1 MFPKITDFIQSHIWE
16 LPLDQLPRWQ
26 SPLIKQVRVLI
37 LAFKGFNRDKCQL
50 RAAAL
55 TFYSILSLIP
65 ILAMVFGIAK
75 GFGFEQT
82 LELLLQE
89 KIASRDMVAQEGL
102 DWVISKAKLLLES
115 TRGSLIAGVG
125 LIVLMWAATRVLR
138 HIEAALNDIWEIKNS
153 RPWIRNFTDLL
164 SIMVVAP
171 ILFILAQSTTVFIT
185 AIIQDL
191 SKGMELLGHLFLLMK
206 LVPFGLIWL
215 LFTMI
220 YVVVPNT
227 KVNFKS
233 ALVAGVIV
241 GTTFQLSQ
249 WIFFKSQMGI
259 SKYNA
264 IYGSFAFLPL
274 LLIWIQTAWL
284 ILLLGAE
291 IAFANQHINRYEF
304 ALGSQ
309 EVKSSFKKLVT
320 LLITNL
326 LVKNFVE
333 AKSSLTAEEISAILH
348 APVRLVRQCI
358 TDLMNSKIINEVGK
372 KNSQDTS
379 YQPARSVEN
388 LSVSFVL
395 RAIDEHGLGDIHI
408 HESGESK
415 RLSQALEALNQEI
428 ERSPSNIL
436 LKDI

>member
-102 DWVISKAKLLLES
+102 DWIISKAKLLLES

-191 SKGMELLGHLFLLMK
+191 SKGMKLLGHLFLLIK

-233 ALVAGVIV
+233 ALVAGIIV

-309 EVKSSFKKLVT
+309 EVKPSFKKLVT

-395 RAIDEHGLGDIHI
+395 QAIDEHGLGDIHI

>member
-75 GFGFEQT
+75 GFGFEQK

-89 KIASRDMVAQEGL
+89 KIASRDMVAQEGV
-102 DWVISKAKLLLES
+102 DWIISKAKLLLES

-191 SKGMELLGHLFLLMK
+191 SKGMKLLGHLFLLIK

-241 GTTFQLSQ
+241 GTIFQLSQ

-309 EVKSSFKKLVT
+309 EVKPSLKKLVT

-333 AKSSLTAEEISAILH
+333 AKSSLTAEEISATLH

-395 RAIDEHGLGDIHI
+395 QAIDEHGLGDIHI

>member
-75 GFGFEQT
+75 GFGFEQK

-89 KIASRDMVAQEGL
+89 KIASRDMVAQEGV
-102 DWVISKAKLLLES
+102 DWIISKAKLLLES

-191 SKGMELLGHLFLLMK
+191 SKGMKLLGHLFLLIK

-309 EVKSSFKKLVT
+309 EVKPSFKKLVT

-333 AKSSLTAEEISAILH
+333 AKSSLTAEEISATLH

-388 LSVSFVL
+388 LSISFVL
-395 RAIDEHGLGDIHI
+395 QAIDEHGLGDIHI

-415 RLSQALEALNQEI
+415 RLSQTLEALNQEI

>member
-75 GFGFEQT
+75 GFGFEQK
-82 LELLLQE
+82 LELLLQK
-89 KIASRDMVAQEGL
+89 KIASRDMVVQEGI
-102 DWVISKAKLLLES
+102 DWIISKAKLLLES

-191 SKGMELLGHLFLLMK
+191 SKGMELLGLLFLLMK

-264 IYGSFAFLPL
+264 IYGSSAFLPL

-309 EVKSSFKKLVT
+309 EVKPSFKKLVT

-395 RAIDEHGLGDIHI
+395 LAIDEHGLGDIHI
-408 HESGESK
+408 HES
-415 RLSQALEALNQEI
+415 LEALNQEI

>member
-1 MFPKITDFIQSHIWE
+1 MLPKITDFIQSLIWE
-16 LPLDQLPRWQ
+16 RPFDQLPKWQ
-26 SPLIKQVRVLI
+26 SPLIKQARVLI

-75 GFGFEQT
+75 GFGFEQK
-82 LELLLQE
+82 LELLLQD
-89 KIASRDMVAQEGL
+89 KIANRDMVSQTGV

-125 LIVLMWAATRVLR
+125 LTVLMWAATRVLR

-153 RPWIRNFTDLL
+153 RPWIRSFTDFL

-171 ILFILAQSTTVFIT
+171 ILFILAQSATVFIT
-185 AIIQDL
+185 KIIQDL
-191 SKGMELLGHLFLLMK
+191 SKGMELLGYLFLLMK
-206 LVPFGLIWL
+206 IVPFGLIWL
-215 LFTMI
+215 LFTII

-227 KVNFKS
+227 KVSFKS
-233 ALVAGVIV
+233 ALTAGIIV
-241 GTTFQLSQ
+241 GTIFQFSQ
-249 WIFFKSQMGI
+249 WIFFKSQIGI

-291 IAFANQHINRYEF
+291 IAFVNQHINRYAF
-304 ALGSQ
+304 ALGNQ
-309 EVKSSFKKLVT
+309 EVKPSFKKLVT
-320 LLITNL
+320 LLIANL

-333 AKSSLTAEEISAILH
+333 AKSSLTAEEISATLH
-348 APVRLVRQCI
+348 TPVRLIRQCI
-358 TDLMNSKIINEVGK
+358 TDLINSQIINEVGQP
-372 KNSQDTS
+372 NSQDTS

-395 RAIDEHGLGDIHI
+395 QAIDEHGLENIHI
-408 HESGESK
+408 RESDESK
-415 RLSQALEALNQEI
+415 RLSQALETLNHEVEQ
-428 ERSPSNIL
+428 SSSNIL

>member
-102 DWVISKAKLLLES
+102 DWIISKAKLLLES

-191 SKGMELLGHLFLLMK
+191 SKGMKLLGHLLLLIK

-241 GTTFQLSQ
+241 GTIFQLSQ

-309 EVKSSFKKLVT
+309 EVKPSFKKLVT

-333 AKSSLTAEEISAILH
+333 AKSSLTAEEISATLH

-395 RAIDEHGLGDIHI
+395 QAIDEHGLGDIHI

>member
-125 LIVLMWAATRVLR
+125 LVVLMWAATRVLR

-191 SKGMELLGHLFLLMK
+191 SKGMELLGLLFLLMK

-241 GTTFQLSQ
+241 GTIFQLSQ

-309 EVKSSFKKLVT
+309 EVKPSFKKLVT

-395 RAIDEHGLGDIHI
+395 QAIDEHGLGDIHI

-415 RLSQALEALNQEI
+415 RLSQTLEALNQEI

>member
-75 GFGFEQT
+75 GFGFEQK

-89 KIASRDMVAQEGL
+89 KIASRDMVAQEGV
-102 DWVISKAKLLLES
+102 DWIISKAKLLLES

-191 SKGMELLGHLFLLMK
+191 SKGMKLLGHLFLLIK

-241 GTTFQLSQ
+241 GTIFQLSQ

-309 EVKSSFKKLVT
+309 EVKPSFKKLVT

-333 AKSSLTAEEISAILH
+333 AKSSLTAEEISATLH

-395 RAIDEHGLGDIHI
+395 QAIDEHGLGDIHI

-415 RLSQALEALNQEI
+415 RLSQTLEALNQEI

>member
-26 SPLIKQVRVLI
+26 SLLIKQVRVLI

-102 DWVISKAKLLLES
+102 DWIISKAKLLLES

-191 SKGMELLGHLFLLMK
+191 SKGMELLGLLFLLMK

-309 EVKSSFKKLVT
+309 EVKPSFKKLVT

-395 RAIDEHGLGDIHI
+395 QAIDKHGLGDIHI

-415 RLSQALEALNQEI
+415 RLSQTLEALNQEI

>member
-75 GFGFEQT
+75 GFGFEQK

-89 KIASRDMVAQEGL
+89 KIASRDMVAQEGV
-102 DWVISKAKLLLES
+102 DWIISKAKLLLES

-125 LIVLMWAATRVLR
+125 LVVLMWAATRVLR

-191 SKGMELLGHLFLLMK
+191 SKGMKLLGHLFLLIK

-241 GTTFQLSQ
+241 GTIFQLSQ

-309 EVKSSFKKLVT
+309 EVKPSFKKLVT

-333 AKSSLTAEEISAILH
+333 AKSSLTAEEISATLH

-395 RAIDEHGLGDIHI
+395 QAIDEHGLGDIHI

>member
-164 SIMVVAP
+164 SIMVIAP

-191 SKGMELLGHLFLLMK
+191 SKGMKLLGHLFLLIK

-309 EVKSSFKKLVT
+309 EVKPSFKKLVT

-395 RAIDEHGLGDIHI
+395 QAIDEHGLGDIHI

-415 RLSQALEALNQEI
+415 RLSQTLEALNQEI

>member
-102 DWVISKAKLLLES
+102 DWIISKAKLLLES

-191 SKGMELLGHLFLLMK
+191 SKGMKLLGHLFLLIK

-241 GTTFQLSQ
+241 GTIFQLSQ

-309 EVKSSFKKLVT
+309 EVKPSFKKLVT

-395 RAIDEHGLGDIHI
+395 QAIDEHGLGDIHI

>member
-26 SPLIKQVRVLI
+26 SPLITQVRVLI

-75 GFGFEQT
+75 GFGFEQK

-89 KIASRDMVAQEGL
+89 KIASRDMVAQEGV
-102 DWVISKAKLLLES
+102 DWIISKAKLLLES

-191 SKGMELLGHLFLLMK
+191 SKGMKLLGHLFLLIK

-241 GTTFQLSQ
+241 GTIFQLSQ

-309 EVKSSFKKLVT
+309 EVKPSFKKLVT

-333 AKSSLTAEEISAILH
+333 AKSSLTAEEISATLH

-395 RAIDEHGLGDIHI
+395 QAIDEHGLGDIHI

>member
-37 LAFKGFNRDKCQL
+37 LAFKGFNRDRCQL

-75 GFGFEQT
+75 GFGFEQK
-82 LELLLQE
+82 LELLLQK

-102 DWVISKAKLLLES
+102 DWIISKAKLLLES

-191 SKGMELLGHLFLLMK
+191 SKGMKLLGHLFLLIK

-241 GTTFQLSQ
+241 GTIFQLSQ

-309 EVKSSFKKLVT
+309 EVKPSFKKLVT

-333 AKSSLTAEEISAILH
+333 AKSSLTAEEISATLH

-358 TDLMNSKIINEVGK
+358 TDLINSKIINEVGK

-395 RAIDEHGLGDIHI
+395 QAIDEHGLGDIHI

>member
-75 GFGFEQT
+75 GFGFEQK
-82 LELLLQE
+82 LELLLQK
-89 KIASRDMVAQEGL
+89 KIASRDMVVQEGI
-102 DWVISKAKLLLES
+102 DWIISKAKLLLES

-191 SKGMELLGHLFLLMK
+191 SKGMELLGLLFLLMK

-241 GTTFQLSQ
+241 GTIFQLSQ

-309 EVKSSFKKLVT
+309 EVKPSFKKLVT

-358 TDLMNSKIINEVGK
+358 TDLMNSKIINEVGQ

-395 RAIDEHGLGDIHI
+395 QAIDEHGLGDIHI

-415 RLSQALEALNQEI
+415 RLSQTLEALNQEI

>member
-102 DWVISKAKLLLES
+102 DWIISKAKLLLES

-164 SIMVVAP
+164 SIMVIAP

-191 SKGMELLGHLFLLMK
+191 SKGMKLLGHLFLLIK

-241 GTTFQLSQ
+241 GTIFQLSQ

-309 EVKSSFKKLVT
+309 EVKPSFKKLVT

-395 RAIDEHGLGDIHI
+395 QAIDEHGLGDIHI

-415 RLSQALEALNQEI
+415 RLSQTLEALNQEI

>member
-75 GFGFEQT
+75 GFGFEQK

-191 SKGMELLGHLFLLMK
+191 SKGMKLLGHLFLLIK

-241 GTTFQLSQ
+241 GTIFQLSQ

-309 EVKSSFKKLVT
+309 EVKPSFKKLVT

-333 AKSSLTAEEISAILH
+333 AKSSLTAEEISATLH

-395 RAIDEHGLGDIHI
+395 QAIDEHGLGDIHI

>member
-75 GFGFEQT
+75 GFGFEQK

-89 KIASRDMVAQEGL
+89 KIASRDMVAQEGV
-102 DWVISKAKLLLES
+102 DWIISKAKLLLES

-191 SKGMELLGHLFLLMK
+191 SKGMKLLGHLFLLIK

-241 GTTFQLSQ
+241 GTIFQLSQ

-309 EVKSSFKKLVT
+309 EVKPSFKKLVT

-333 AKSSLTAEEISAILH
+333 AKSSLTAEEISATLH

-395 RAIDEHGLGDIHI
+395 QAIDEHGLGDIHI

-436 LKDI
+436 LKNI

>member
-191 SKGMELLGHLFLLMK
+191 SKGMELLGLLFLLMK

-309 EVKSSFKKLVT
+309 EVKPSFKKLVT

-395 RAIDEHGLGDIHI
+395 QAIDEHGLGDIHI

-415 RLSQALEALNQEI
+415 RLSQTLEALNQEI

>member
-191 SKGMELLGHLFLLMK
+191 SKGMELLGHLFLLIK

-241 GTTFQLSQ
+241 GTIFQLSQ

-309 EVKSSFKKLVT
+309 EVKPSFKKLVT

-395 RAIDEHGLGDIHI
+395 QAIDEHGLGDIHI

-415 RLSQALEALNQEI
+415 RLSQTLEALNQEI

>member
-75 GFGFEQT
+75 GFGFEHT

-102 DWVISKAKLLLES
+102 DWIISKAKLLLES

-164 SIMVVAP
+164 SIMVIAP

-191 SKGMELLGHLFLLMK
+191 SKGMKLLGHLFLLIK

-241 GTTFQLSQ
+241 GTIFQLSQ

-309 EVKSSFKKLVT
+309 EVKPSFKKLVT

-326 LVKNFVE
+326 LVRNFVE
-333 AKSSLTAEEISAILH
+333 AKSSLTAEEISATLH

-395 RAIDEHGLGDIHI
+395 KAIDEHGLEDIHI

-415 RLSQALEALNQEI
+415 RLSQTLEALNQEI

>member
-75 GFGFEQT
+75 GFGFEQK

-89 KIASRDMVAQEGL
+89 KIASRDMVAQEGV
-102 DWVISKAKLLLES
+102 DWIISKAKLLLES

-191 SKGMELLGHLFLLMK
+191 SKGMKLLGHLFLLIK

-241 GTTFQLSQ
+241 GTIFQLSQ

-309 EVKSSFKKLVT
+309 EVKPSFKKLVT

-333 AKSSLTAEEISAILH
+333 AKSSLTAEEISATLH

-395 RAIDEHGLGDIHI
+395 QAIDEHGLGDIHI

>member
-75 GFGFEQT
+75 GFGFEQK
-82 LELLLQE
+82 LELLLQK

-191 SKGMELLGHLFLLMK
+191 SKGMELLGLLFLLMK

-241 GTTFQLSQ
+241 GTIFQLSQ

-309 EVKSSFKKLVT
+309 EVKPSFKKLVT

-395 RAIDEHGLGDIHI
+395 QAIDKHGLGDIHI

-415 RLSQALEALNQEI
+415 RLSQTLEALNQEI

>member
-125 LIVLMWAATRVLR
+125 LVVLMWAATRVLR

-191 SKGMELLGHLFLLMK
+191 SKGMELLGLLFLLMK

-241 GTTFQLSQ
+241 GTIFQLSQ

-309 EVKSSFKKLVT
+309 EVKPSFKKLVT

-395 RAIDEHGLGDIHI
+395 QAIDKHGLGDIHI

-415 RLSQALEALNQEI
+415 RLSQTLEALNQEI

>member
-75 GFGFEQT
+75 GFGFEQK
-82 LELLLQE
+82 LELLLQK
-89 KIASRDMVAQEGL
+89 KIASRDMVAQEGV
-102 DWVISKAKLLLES
+102 DWIISKAKLLLES

-164 SIMVVAP
+164 SIMVIAP

-191 SKGMELLGHLFLLMK
+191 SKGMKLLGHLFLLIK

-241 GTTFQLSQ
+241 GTIFQLSQ

-309 EVKSSFKKLVT
+309 EVKPSFKKLVT

-333 AKSSLTAEEISAILH
+333 AKSSLTAEEISATLH

-395 RAIDEHGLGDIHI
+395 QAIDEHGLGDIHI

-415 RLSQALEALNQEI
+415 RLSQTLEALNQEI

>member
-75 GFGFEQT
+75 GFGFEQK
-82 LELLLQE
+82 LELLLQK
-89 KIASRDMVAQEGL
+89 KIASRDMVAQEGV
-102 DWVISKAKLLLES
+102 DWIISKAKLLLES

-191 SKGMELLGHLFLLMK
+191 SKGMKLLGHLFLLIK

-233 ALVAGVIV
+233 ALVAGIIV

-309 EVKSSFKKLVT
+309 EVKPSFKKLVT

-395 RAIDEHGLGDIHI
+395 QAIDEHGLGDIHI

>member
-75 GFGFEQT
+75 GFGFEQK

-102 DWVISKAKLLLES
+102 DWIISKAKLLLES

-191 SKGMELLGHLFLLMK
+191 SKDMELLGHLFLLMK

-241 GTTFQLSQ
+241 GTIFQLSQ

-309 EVKSSFKKLVT
+309 EVKPSFKKLVT

-395 RAIDEHGLGDIHI
+395 QAIDEHGLGDIHI

>member
-26 SPLIKQVRVLI
+26 SPLITQVRVLI

-75 GFGFEQT
+75 GFGFEQK

-89 KIASRDMVAQEGL
+89 KIASRDMVAQEGV
-102 DWVISKAKLLLES
+102 DWIISKAKLLLES

-125 LIVLMWAATRVLR
+125 LVVLMWAATRVLR

-191 SKGMELLGHLFLLMK
+191 SKGMKLLGHLFLLIK

-241 GTTFQLSQ
+241 GTIFQLSQ

-309 EVKSSFKKLVT
+309 EVKPSFKKLVT

-333 AKSSLTAEEISAILH
+333 AKSSLTAEEISATLH

-395 RAIDEHGLGDIHI
+395 QAIDEHGLGDIHI

>member
-102 DWVISKAKLLLES
+102 DWIISKAKLLLES

-309 EVKSSFKKLVT
+309 EVKPSFKKLVT

-358 TDLMNSKIINEVGK
+358 TDLMTSKIINEVGK

-388 LSVSFVL
+388 LSISFVL
-395 RAIDEHGLGDIHI
+395 QAIDEHGLGDIHI

-415 RLSQALEALNQEI
+415 RLSQTLEALNQEI

>member
-75 GFGFEQT
+75 GFGFEQK

-89 KIASRDMVAQEGL
+89 KIASRDMVAQEGV
-102 DWVISKAKLLLES
+102 DWIISKAKLLLES

-191 SKGMELLGHLFLLMK
+191 SKGMELLGLLFLLMK

-241 GTTFQLSQ
+241 GTIFQLSQ

-309 EVKSSFKKLVT
+309 EVKPSFKKLVT

-395 RAIDEHGLGDIHI
+395 QAIDKHGLGDIHI

-415 RLSQALEALNQEI
+415 RLSQTLEALNQEI

>member
-191 SKGMELLGHLFLLMK
+191 SKGMKLLGHLFLLIK

-233 ALVAGVIV
+233 ALVAGVLV
-241 GTTFQLSQ
+241 GTIFQLSQ

-309 EVKSSFKKLVT
+309 EVKPSFKKLVT

-395 RAIDEHGLGDIHI
+395 QAIDEHGLGDIHI

-415 RLSQALEALNQEI
+415 RLSQTLEALNQEI

>member
-75 GFGFEQT
+75 GFGFEQK

-89 KIASRDMVAQEGL
+89 KIASRDMVAQEGV
-102 DWVISKAKLLLES
+102 DWIISKAKLLLES

-125 LIVLMWAATRVLR
+125 LVVLMWAATRVLR

-191 SKGMELLGHLFLLMK
+191 SKGMKLLGHLFLLIK

-241 GTTFQLSQ
+241 GTIFQLSQ

-309 EVKSSFKKLVT
+309 EVKPSFKKLVT

-333 AKSSLTAEEISAILH
+333 AKSSLTAEEISATLH

-395 RAIDEHGLGDIHI
+395 QAIDEHGLGDIHI

-436 LKDI
+436 LKNI

>member
-37 LAFKGFNRDKCQL
+37 LALKGFNRDKCQL

-75 GFGFEQT
+75 GFGFEQK

-89 KIASRDMVAQEGL
+89 KIASRDMVAQEGV
-102 DWVISKAKLLLES
+102 DWIISKAKLLLES

-241 GTTFQLSQ
+241 GTIFQLSQ

-309 EVKSSFKKLVT
+309 EVKPSFKKLVT

-388 LSVSFVL
+388 LSISFVL
-395 RAIDEHGLGDIHI
+395 QAIDEHGLGDIHI

-415 RLSQALEALNQEI
+415 RLSQTLEALNQEI

>member
-75 GFGFEQT
+75 GFGFEQK

-89 KIASRDMVAQEGL
+89 KIASRDMVAQEGV
-102 DWVISKAKLLLES
+102 DWIISKAKLLLES

-125 LIVLMWAATRVLR
+125 LVVLMWAATRVLR
-138 HIEAALNDIWEIKNS
+138 HIEVALNDIWEIKNS

-191 SKGMELLGHLFLLMK
+191 SKGMKLLGHLFLLIK

-241 GTTFQLSQ
+241 GTIFQLSQ

-309 EVKSSFKKLVT
+309 EVKPSFKKLVT

-333 AKSSLTAEEISAILH
+333 AKSSLTAEEISATLH

-395 RAIDEHGLGDIHI
+395 QAIDEHGLGDIHI

>member
-75 GFGFEQT
+75 GFGFEQK

-89 KIASRDMVAQEGL
+89 KIASRDMVAQEGV
-102 DWVISKAKLLLES
+102 DWIISKAKLLLES

-125 LIVLMWAATRVLR
+125 LVVLMWAATRVLR

-191 SKGMELLGHLFLLMK
+191 SKGMKLLGHLFLLIK

-241 GTTFQLSQ
+241 GTIFQLSQ

-309 EVKSSFKKLVT
+309 EVKPSFKKLVT

-333 AKSSLTAEEISAILH
+333 AKSSLTAEEISATLH

-388 LSVSFVL
+388 LSISFVL
-395 RAIDEHGLGDIHI
+395 QAIDEHGLGDIHI

>member
-102 DWVISKAKLLLES
+102 DWIISKAKLLLES

-164 SIMVVAP
+164 SIMVIAP

-191 SKGMELLGHLFLLMK
+191 SKDMELLGHLFLLMK

-233 ALVAGVIV
+233 ALVAGIIV

-309 EVKSSFKKLVT
+309 EVKPSFKKLVT

-395 RAIDEHGLGDIHI
+395 QAIDEHGLGDIHI

-415 RLSQALEALNQEI
+415 RLSQTLEALNKEI

>member
-26 SPLIKQVRVLI
+26 SLLIKQVRVLI

-102 DWVISKAKLLLES
+102 DWIISKAKLLLES

-241 GTTFQLSQ
+241 GTIFQLSQ

-309 EVKSSFKKLVT
+309 EVKPSFKKLVT

-395 RAIDEHGLGDIHI
+395 QAIDKHGLGDIHI

-415 RLSQALEALNQEI
+415 RLSQTLEALNQEI